1 MWISQCCVTFI
12 KNITSLCSES
22 ASLQTQ
28 TGDSVGEF
36 NVQTLAREA
45 GIRVPGNGGLLEVPG
60 SKNQFRCP
68 HVQRASTIIP
78 TTPPRTTYKRNA
90 YLN

>member
-1 MWISQCCVTFI
+1 
-12 KNITSLCSES
+12 
-22 ASLQTQ
+22 LQAQ
-28 TGDSVGEF
+28 TGDSAAKF

-45 GIRVPGNGGLLEVPG
+45 GIRVPGNGGLLEVQR

-68 HVQRASTIIP
+68 HAQRASTIIP
-78 TTPPRTTYKRNA
+78 TTPPRTAYKGNA